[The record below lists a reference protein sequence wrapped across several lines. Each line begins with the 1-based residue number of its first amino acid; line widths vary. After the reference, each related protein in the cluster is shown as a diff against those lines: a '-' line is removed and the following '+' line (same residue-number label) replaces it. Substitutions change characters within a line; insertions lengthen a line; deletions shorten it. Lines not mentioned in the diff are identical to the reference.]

1 MLNVGVTKCI
11 KMNDSETGKYL
22 LHKNVL
28 FLSLLPDVPG
38 TARARAR
45 EGRGSPGAA
54 ADTVTIISFNTHIG
68 ENEER
73 QWPLYPHM

>member
-1 MLNVGVTKCI
+1 MLQLIKSKCI

-45 EGRGSPGAA
+45 EGLGSPGAG
-54 ADTVTIISFNTHIG
+54 ADTVTIISLNTHKA

-73 QWPLYPHM
+73 QWPLYPHL